1 MKNNTTTMVLASI
14 GALGGLYYA
23 FKKGK
28 GFWGYAGFFALGSIA
43 GHLAGN
49 VVTAVIPKP
58 KTDGTKNSTTSAET
72 NEEASSSFV
81 QIGTQSCASH
91 NNSVCTQAC
100 SNLGGTFN
108 TGDRNCYKNGI
119 AISGGLFGGGAKT
132 VVSR

>member
-1 MKNNTTTMVLASI
+1 MNKKKIII
-14 GALGGLYYA
+14 GLIV
-23 FKKGK
+23 
-28 GFWGYAGFFALGSIA
+28 AG
-43 GHLAGN
+43 
-49 VVTAVIPKP
+49 AVI
-58 KTDGTKNSTTSAET
+58 GGMYLYNKNKKAKESSKESEKATAET